1 MLSPLNPL
9 VIFLLLI
16 VRYGMADVSCDTKN
30 AIRSFYICCAI
41 TLLILLAP
49 LFLDGYFYSSS
60 FVMWA
65 VFFCI
70 DLLVAFS
77 GTVCVGLIGSLV
89 SSSGTISFCFVF
101 LICTLLGGSFSF
113 LSPNN
118 TSHSNSMAV
127 NSSIEA
133 LFGCFLIAS
142 YNCLAS
148 SRILSDGVG
157 CGMAMVYCLKST
169 VSDILS
175 APVYG
180 RMPLNVP

>member
-30 AIRSFYICCAI
+30 AIRSFYICFAI

-49 LFLDGYFYSSS
+49 LFLDGCFYSSS

-70 DLLVAFS
+70 DSLVAFS

-89 SSSGTISFCFVF
+89 SSFGTTSFCFVF
-101 LICTLLGGSFSF
+101 LVCTLLGGSFYF

-118 TSHSNSMAV
+118 TSCSNSMAV
-127 NSSIEA
+127 NFSIGA
-133 LFGCFLIAS
+133 LFGCFLISSSPCMTA
-142 YNCLAS
+142 
-148 SRILSDGVG
+148 SRIILAGVSF
-157 CGMAMVYCLKST
+157 GMVMS
-169 VSDILS
+169 
-175 APVYG
+175 
-180 RMPLNVP
+180 